1 MNNKNTIDTIKQRL
15 LDNGISDAFALFF
28 TEKKYPRRKYSTT
41 QIIGRDLAKQL
52 LCCKLS
58 HTILTTKETQQIASI
73 LWFDLQK
80 DIRLLLQ
87 QHGLNDSVD
96 ILRSSKIG
104 SCWWQEIAGGLIN
117 QFHINL
123 LLNDG
128 KSKLRRK
135 LTVSRILE
143 FIEWLWFNLYEDIK
157 NKVEQEKSTYTSVLM
172 SMFPGGGSV
181 LETFKK
187 RYWETSE
194 YSFLRKHIILELIK
208 DIKFRWITLDIFI
221 SRSRE
226 ILQSTAEGDLWLS
239 NMNLYKRL
247 HWILGYPI
255 SSGLSLK
262 VKKDFANVWKNYSY
276 PYV

>member
-1 MNNKNTIDTIKQRL
+1 LTRKQ
-15 LDNGISDAFALFF
+15 
-28 TEKKYPRRKYSTT
+28 
-41 QIIGRDLAKQL
+41 
-52 LCCKLS
+52 
-58 HTILTTKETQQIASI
+58 TQQLALV

-80 DIRLLLQ
+80 DMRIFLQ

-96 ILRSSKIG
+96 ILRSSRKG
-104 SCWWQEIAGGLIN
+104 KTGWQVIAEGLIN

-123 LLNDG
+123 VLNNSRPG
-128 KSKLRRK
+128 HK
-135 LTVSRILE
+135 LTVSRILD
-143 FIEWLWFNLYEDIK
+143 FIDGLWFNLYEDIK

-194 YSFLRKHIILELIK
+194 YSFLRKQIILELIK

-262 VKKDFANVWKNYSY
+262 VKKEFAEIWKYHSY

>member
-1 MNNKNTIDTIKQRL
+1 MNNQNLI
-15 LDNGISDAFALFF
+15 
-28 TEKKYPRRKYSTT
+28 
-41 QIIGRDLAKQL
+41 DLAKQKL
-52 LCCKLS
+52 LDKRISNGFTLFLNENQFPRRQTEIAEIIGRSLIKQLIPYNSSYC
-58 HTILTTKETQQIASI
+58 LTRKQTQQLALV

-80 DIRLLLQ
+80 DMRIFLQ

-96 ILRSSKIG
+96 ILRSSRKG
-104 SCWWQEIAGGLIN
+104 KTGWQVIAEGLIN

-123 LLNDG
+123 VLNNSRPG
-128 KSKLRRK
+128 HK
-135 LTVSRILE
+135 LTVSRILD
-143 FIEWLWFNLYEDIK
+143 FIDGLWFNLYEDIK

-262 VKKDFANVWKNYSY
+262 VKKEFAEIWKYHSY

>member
-1 MNNKNTIDTIKQRL
+1 LTRKQ
-15 LDNGISDAFALFF
+15 
-28 TEKKYPRRKYSTT
+28 
-41 QIIGRDLAKQL
+41 
-52 LCCKLS
+52 
-58 HTILTTKETQQIASI
+58 TQQLALV

-80 DIRLLLQ
+80 DMRIFLQ

-96 ILRSSKIG
+96 ILRSSRKG
-104 SCWWQEIAGGLIN
+104 KTGWQVIAEGLIN

-123 LLNDG
+123 VLNNSRPG
-128 KSKLRRK
+128 HK
-135 LTVSRILE
+135 LTVSRILD
-143 FIEWLWFNLYEDIK
+143 FIDGLWFNLYEDIK

-181 LETFKK
+181 LETIKK

-194 YSFLRKHIILELIK
+194 YSFLRKQIILELIK

-262 VKKDFANVWKNYSY
+262 VKKEFAEIWKYHSY

>member
-1 MNNKNTIDTIKQRL
+1 MNNQNLI
-15 LDNGISDAFALFF
+15 
-28 TEKKYPRRKYSTT
+28 
-41 QIIGRDLAKQL
+41 DLAKQKL
-52 LCCKLS
+52 LDKRISNGFTLFLNENQFPRRQTEIAEIIGRSLIKQLIPYNSSYC
-58 HTILTTKETQQIASI
+58 LTRKQTQQLALV

-80 DIRLLLQ
+80 DMRIFLQ

-96 ILRSSKIG
+96 ILRSSRKG
-104 SCWWQEIAGGLIN
+104 KTGWQVIAEGLIN

-123 LLNDG
+123 VLNNSRPG
-128 KSKLRRK
+128 HK
-135 LTVSRILE
+135 LTVSRILD
-143 FIEWLWFNLYEDIK
+143 FIDGLWFNLYEDIK

-181 LETFKK
+181 LKILKK
-187 RYWETSE
+187 HSWETSE
-194 YSFLRKHIILELIK
+194 YNFLKKQVILELIK
-208 DIKFRWITLDIFI
+208 DIKSRWIPLSIFM
-221 SRSRE
+221 SRGR
-226 ILQSTAEGDLWLS
+226 IKLQSTAEGDLWLS

-262 VKKDFANVWKNYSY
+262 VKKEFAEIWKYHSY